1 LRFFRN
7 NPMVVL
13 LIFYMAWQSLNSGRF
28 NNPGAWFMSM
38 LTTIPAIIIGL
49 SFHEFAHA
57 KAADMLGDDTPR
69 NQGRVTLNPLAH
81 IDPIGIIALLFIGF
95 GWGKP
100 VQINPYNFKKR
111 RRDSLIVDLSG
122 VATNLIL
129 AVLFT
134 AILSLLKPFQME
146 YFNYIVLGGEMTIGY
161 LITEMVLAIISINI
175 VLMVFNLL
183 PIPPLDGFGVIT
195 EIFNLRKT
203 NFYYK
208 IYDKGFL
215 ILMVLII
222 FNVISRILVP
232 TVSFIYKFL
241 LQSFGIFS

>member
-1 LRFFRN
+1 
-7 NPMVVL
+7 MVVL

-111 RRDSLIVDLSG
+111 
-122 VATNLIL
+122 
-129 AVLFT
+129 
-134 AILSLLKPFQME
+134 
-146 YFNYIVLGGEMTIGY
+146 
-161 LITEMVLAIISINI
+161 
-175 VLMVFNLL
+175 
-183 PIPPLDGFGVIT
+183 
-195 EIFNLRKT
+195 
-203 NFYYK
+203 
-208 IYDKGFL
+208 
-215 ILMVLII
+215 
-222 FNVISRILVP
+222 
-232 TVSFIYKFL
+232 
-241 LQSFGIFS
+241 